1 MYQHPDVLWLNTS
14 PSLLRFNLPI
24 IKYLSHQVRIAQ
36 WEYRQEQ
43 DEPSS
48 LDIAV
53 ELLDDYLSMIPQS
66 VHLVGHSTCGLL
78 GLLYSRKY
86 PAKVR
91 SLTLLGVGG
100 NPSVDWVSYYYLLRQ
115 SLPCTRELILARMVK
130 NLFGY
135 QSSYYQKA
143 LIEILAKTLRDTLS
157 PHSLYQQ
164 INLPSGGIASP
175 LLVCGSKD
183 DPIATTTQLQRW
195 HSSLKKGD
203 RLWQV
208 QQGHHFFHYFQAQ
221 QVGNILLEFWDS
233 QPQTLVWPIIIP
245 VNQPINSAKLKDN

>member
-1 MYQHPDVLWLNTS
+1 MYQHPEVLWLNSS

-24 IKYLSHQVRIAQ
+24 IKYLSHQVKIAQ
-36 WEYRQEQ
+36 WEYRQHQ
-43 DEPSS
+43 DEASS

-53 ELLDDYLSMIPQS
+53 ELLHDYVRMIPRS

-86 PAKVR
+86 PEKVR
-91 SLTLLGVGG
+91 SLTLLGVGV

-115 SLPCTRELILARMVK
+115 SLPCSRQLILARMVK

-135 QSSYYQKA
+135 QTSYYYKA
-143 LIEILAKTLRDTLS
+143 LIKILDKALTDTLS

-164 INLPSGGIASP
+164 VNLPAGGISPP

-183 DPIATTTQLQRW
+183 DPLICPTQLKTW
-195 HSSLKKGD
+195 YSYFKKGD
-203 RLWQV
+203 RLWQS

-221 QVGNILLEFWDS
+221 QVGNALLEFWGDS
-233 QPQTLVWPIIIP
+233 QTQTSILSPMIAS
-245 VNQPINSAKLKDN
+245 VNKSIDTA